1 MKIAHTRALITA
13 ALSGELSDVDYV
25 RDPIFNIDV
34 PMTVPG
40 VPASVLQPRET
51 WHSRGEYDAQARRL
65 AEMFSENFQ
74 NFQDQ
79 VDEAVVQAGPKA

>member
-1 MKIAHTRALITA
+1 M
-13 ALSGELSDVDYV
+13 S
-25 RDPIFNIDV
+25 
-34 PMTVPG
+34 VPG